1 MSNATRKIAR
11 KNKKVSESND
21 RIKYRNALI
30 SQGIPKEE
38 VDKLIK
44 DNPEIVKEKLTYE
57 EVVSGY
63 DLATLSIKYN
73 NKILDAITDMEVTEG
88 VDATKHEDLLKGTKL
103 NQKTILDDHLAILD
117 IVEAFRNKHG
127 EVEGEDLLQMV
138 EISSLTGLTQNTTLQ
153 LQEAIF
159 LTLAMNVNLDISNAG
174 GVK

>member
-1 MSNATRKIAR
+1 MSNGVRKIAR
-11 KNKKVSESND
+11 NKNKVKESKD
-21 RIKYRNALI
+21 RVKYREALI
-30 SQGIPKEE
+30 SQGIPEEE

-44 DNPEIVKEKLTYE
+44 DNPEVVKEKLTYE

-73 NKILDAITDMEVTEG
+73 NKILDAIADMDVIDG
-88 VDATKHEDLLKGTKL
+88 VDKTKHEDLLKGTIL
-103 NQKTILDDHLAILD
+103 NQKAILDDHLVILD
-117 IVEAFRNKHG
+117 IVEGFRNKHG
-127 EVEGEDLLQMV
+127 EVVGEDLLQMV
-138 EISSLTGLTQNTTLQ
+138 EIASITSLTHNTTLQ